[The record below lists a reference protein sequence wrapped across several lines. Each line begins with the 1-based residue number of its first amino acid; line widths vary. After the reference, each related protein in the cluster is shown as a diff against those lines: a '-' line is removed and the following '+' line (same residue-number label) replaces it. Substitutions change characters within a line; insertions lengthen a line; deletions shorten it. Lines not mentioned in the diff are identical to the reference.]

1 MNINVFSWLLSFF
14 KLRESGKQNLGV
26 KGKCPKVTYLIFFF
40 LTGFHWRISLLSR
53 ASRLGTVFNAGLRD
67 SGLSCLS
74 LLSLAR
80 SEMAIV
86 RLPPDLSKKLT
97 FFVFT
102 SVEGKGTPLPFEA
115 PANHLASF
123 FFPLPM
129 SGDPRSLRCK
139 HLCDPQ
145 SFLTVTFW
153 LLDNF
158 SSTGREYHSHLLV
171 SVSHHMTPPRLRE
184 ERDMNRNTI
193 EKKKA
198 IQFTVLSPFLSLF
211 FSHFTFL
218 SSPFFF
224 TLWRILSFSFFSSF
238 LIFTIGENNF
248 SSLSFSLSLPFPFF

>member
-14 KLRESGKQNLGV
+14 KLRESGKQSLGE
-26 KGKCPKVTYLIFFF
+26 KEKCPKVTYLIF

-86 RLPPDLSKKLT
+86 RLPRDLSKNSLL
-97 FFVFT
+97 FLYF
-102 SVEGKGTPLPFEA
+102 SVEGKGTLLPFGV
-115 PANHLASF
+115 PPPIIWLHFLL
-123 FFPLPM
+123 PLPM
-129 SGDPRSLRCK
+129 SGDPRSLKCK

-158 SSTGREYHSHLLV
+158 SSTGERV
-171 SVSHHMTPPRLRE
+171 SFPLPRLCE
-184 ERDMNRNTI
+184 PSRDTR
-193 EKKKA
+193 
-198 IQFTVLSPFLSLF
+198 F
-211 FSHFTFL
+211 
-218 SSPFFF
+218 
-224 TLWRILSFSFFSSF
+224 
-238 LIFTIGENNF
+238 
-248 SSLSFSLSLPFPFF
+248 

>member
-1 MNINVFSWLLSFF
+1 M
-14 KLRESGKQNLGV
+14 
-26 KGKCPKVTYLIFFF
+26 
-40 LTGFHWRISLLSR
+40 TGFHWRISLLSR
-53 ASRLGTVFNAGLRD
+53 ANRLCIAFNAGLRD

-86 RLPPDLSKKLT
+86 RLPPDLSKNY
-97 FFVFT
+97 FFFLFT

-129 SGDPRSLRCK
+129 SSDPRSLKCK

-171 SVSHHMTPPRLRE
+171 SVSHHVTPPRLRE
-184 ERDMNRNTI
+184 EREMNRNTI
-193 EKKKA
+193 EKKGNSIHCSFSFSFTFFFLFFFLTLLFFHPLSSSRFDEFFPFPFFVLPNFHYRGK
-198 IQFTVLSPFLSLF
+198 QFHFSFFLSLSPFSFSL
-211 FSHFTFL
+211 
-218 SSPFFF
+218 
-224 TLWRILSFSFFSSF
+224 ISFSF
-238 LIFTIGENNF
+238 
-248 SSLSFSLSLPFPFF
+248 LSFSLSAFGRIIFQTLRR